1 MQDILAL
8 RKFTLINIE
17 RKIMKKKFICM
28 FLMLTLTLGMTSI
41 FAFADTG
48 STYSTGAVGFT
59 TKRVSDTKATAGA
72 VVHFSSTAKSYTVTI
87 TLQKKSGSSWV
98 TATDIT
104 GNTIKYTGSNKSSV
118 MTYDEWT
125 VKKGVVY
132 RLKCVSVDKY
142 DGIQYSNTSYSD
154 PF

>member
-1 MQDILAL
+1 
-8 RKFTLINIE
+8 
-17 RKIMKKKFICM
+17 M

-59 TKRVSDTKATAGA
+59 TKRVSDTKAIAGA

-98 TATDIT
+98 TATDVT

-132 RLKCVSVDKY
+132 RIKCVSVDKY
-142 DGIQYSNTSYSD
+142 DGIQYSSTSYSD

>member
-1 MQDILAL
+1 
-8 RKFTLINIE
+8 
-17 RKIMKKKFICM
+17 MKKKFICM
-28 FLMLTLTLGMTSI
+28 FLMLALTLGMTSV

-48 STYSTGAVGFT
+48 STYSTGFIGFT
-59 TKRVSDTKATAGA
+59 TKRVSDTKATGGA
-72 VVHFSSTAKSYTVTI
+72 VVSFSATPSSYIVTI

-98 TATDIT
+98 TATDVT
-104 GNTIKYTGSNKSSV
+104 GNTIKYTGSNKSTV
-118 MTYDEWT
+118 ITTDEWT

-142 DGIQYSNTSYSD
+142 NGIQYSSTDYSD

>member
-1 MQDILAL
+1 
-8 RKFTLINIE
+8 
-17 RKIMKKKFICM
+17 M

-59 TKRVSDTKATAGA
+59 TKRVSDTKAIAGA
-72 VVHFSSTAKSYTVTI
+72 AVTFSGTPTAYTVTI

-98 TATDIT
+98 TATDVI
-104 GNTIKYTGSNKSSV
+104 GNTIKYTGSNKKV
-118 MTYDEWT
+118 VTTYDEWT
-125 VKKGVVY
+125 VKKGIVY
-132 RLKCVSVDKY
+132 RIKCVSIDKY
-142 DGIQYSNTSYSD
+142 DGIQYSSTTYSD

>member
-59 TKRVSDTKATAGA
+59 TKRVSATPSLSLYKKNPVA
-72 VVHFSSTAKSYTVTI
+72 V
-87 TLQKKSGSSWV
+87 GSLLPMSPV
-98 TATDIT
+98 IP
-104 GNTIKYTGSNKSSV
+104 
-118 MTYDEWT
+118 
-125 VKKGVVY
+125 
-132 RLKCVSVDKY
+132 
-142 DGIQYSNTSYSD
+142 SNTLVLINLV
-154 PF
+154 

>member
-48 STYSTGAVGFT
+48 STYSTGAVTFS
-59 TKRVSDTKATAGA
+59 TKRSSDTKAAASAT
-72 VVHFSSTAKSYTVTI
+72 VLFSGIPTSYTVTI

-98 TATDIT
+98 TATDVS
-104 GNTIKYTGSNKSSV
+104 GNTIKYTGTKKASV
-118 MTYDEWT
+118 LTYDEWT
-125 VKKGVVY
+125 VKKGIVY
-132 RLKCVSVDKY
+132 RIKCVSVDKY
-142 DGIQYSNTSYSD
+142 DGVQYSSTTYSD

>member
-1 MQDILAL
+1 
-8 RKFTLINIE
+8 
-17 RKIMKKKFICM
+17 MKKKLVCM
-28 FLMLTLTLGMTSI
+28 FLMLTLTLGMSSV
-41 FAFADTG
+41 FAFASTD

-72 VVHFSSTAKSYTVTI
+72 VIYFSATAKSYAITI

-98 TATDIT
+98 TASDVG
-104 GNTIKYTGSNKSSV
+104 GNTVRYYGSDKSSV

-132 RLKCVSVDKY
+132 RIKCVSVDKY
-142 DGIQYSNTSYSD
+142 DGIEYSSTSYSD